1 MEQSKIGREKQR
13 TVPSLKPNKRRCENP
28 NFRCYGKVIYRTP
41 KQAEG
46 EARYT
51 KIKGLW
57 GGAEHPYFCKDCHAW
72 HLTSEAKRWNKNYGR
87 NKSNRRNH
95 EAQRRRNNRL
105 SGKDDFFDEK
115 HLH

>member
-1 MEQSKIGREKQR
+1 MEPLS
-13 TVPSLKPNKRRCENP
+13 KPNKIRCENP

-57 GGAEHPYFCKDCHAW
+57 GGEQSTRTFVKIAM
-72 HLTSEAKRWNKNYGR
+72 RGI
-87 NKSNRRNH
+87 
-95 EAQRRRNNRL
+95 
-105 SGKDDFFDEK
+105 
-115 HLH
+115 